1 MNKSDG
7 REIFEINKTYTRK
20 DIGEMLETSTKGGN
34 WATGYVTFNNEL
46 YVFVTIEGAGRTG
59 HNYHNRFLENDLLEW
74 HGKTNSHIGQ
84 PLIKKIINNEIKIH
98 IFIRYNDKP
107 QFTYI
112 GLGKCIKYFDE
123 SPVRIYFDYEKRNLQ
138 VLERENIEKI
148 ENLEN
153 ISVTEKETIIKS
165 RVGHSKLK
173 EILLNNLK
181 KCQLCNIKKEE
192 LLIASHIKPWSKSN
206 SQERLDLNNV
216 LLLCPIHDSLF
227 DKGFISFND
236 NGEIIISNALSEED
250 ILSLNIDKTLK
261 IALNEKQK
269 EYMEYHRENIFK
281 GI

>member
-34 WATGYVTFNNEL
+34 WVTGYVTFNNEL

-84 PLIKKIINNEIKIH
+84 PLIKKIINNEIKIY

-281 GI
+281 CI

>member
-1 MNKSDG
+1 M
-7 REIFEINKTYTRK
+7 
-20 DIGEMLETSTKGGN
+20 
-34 WATGYVTFNNEL
+34 
-46 YVFVTIEGAGRTG
+46 
-59 HNYHNRFLENDLLEW
+59 
-74 HGKTNSHIGQ
+74 
-84 PLIKKIINNEIKIH
+84 
-98 IFIRYNDKP
+98 
-107 QFTYI
+107 
-112 GLGKCIKYFDE
+112 
-123 SPVRIYFDYEKRNLQ
+123 RIYFDYEKRNLQ